1 MKKFF
6 LFPLMVLATLIAL
19 PACSDDDKET
29 IDPGKPE
36 TPVTTTYTGRLTVNG
51 GAYIKEDADCEITFA
66 ENGDKLTLNIN
77 SVKFAEAMPVT
88 INLSVPEIPC
98 ATEDGKTIFSGN
110 DIVPMMG
117 VAPAEAYK
125 FSAITGS
132 IENATLDFS
141 ATLTKGSFAF
151 TGVEKQQ

>member
-36 TPVTTTYTGRLTVNG
+36 TPVTTTYKGRLIVNN
-51 GAYIKEDADCEITFA
+51 GAYIKENAYCEITFA
-66 ENGDKLTLNIN
+66 ESGDKLTLNIN

-88 INLSVPEIPC
+88 INFSVPGIPC
-98 ATEDGKTIFSGN
+98 TRLNVKTFFSGY
-110 DIVPMMG
+110 DIVPLMG
-117 VAPAEAYK
+117 VAPAEAYT
-125 FSAITGS
+125 FSTITGS
-132 IENATLDFS
+132 IENSVLEFS

-151 TGVEKQQ
+151 TGVENQQ

>member
-36 TPVTTTYTGRLTVNG
+36 TTVATTYTGRLTVNG

-98 ATEDGKTIFSGN
+98 ATENGKTIFSGN
-110 DIVPMMG
+110 DIVPLMG
-117 VAPAEAYK
+117 VAPAETYK
-125 FSAITGS
+125 FSTITGS

-141 ATLTKGSFAF
+141 ATLSKGSFAF
-151 TGVEKQQ
+151 TGVENQQ

>member
-36 TPVTTTYTGRLTVNG
+36 TPVATTYTGRLTVNG

-88 INLSVPEIPC
+88 INLSVPESPC

-117 VAPAEAYK
+117 VAPAEAYT

-132 IENATLDFS
+132 IENSVLEFS
-141 ATLTKGSFAF
+141 ATLTKGSFSF

>member
-36 TPVTTTYTGRLTVNG
+36 TPVATTYTGRLTVNN

-66 ENGDKLTLNIN
+66 ENGNKLTLNIN
-77 SVKFAEAMPVT
+77 NVKFAEAMPVT
-88 INLSVPEIPC
+88 INLSVPKIPC
-98 ATEDGKTIFSGN
+98 TRLNGKTFFSGY

-125 FSAITGS
+125 FSTITGS
-132 IENATLDFS
+132 IENSALEFS
-141 ATLTKGSFAF
+141 ATLTKGSFSF

>member
-36 TPVTTTYTGRLTVNG
+36 TPVATTYTGRLIVNN
-51 GAYIKEDADCEITFA
+51 GAYIKENADCEITFA
-66 ENGDKLTLNIN
+66 ENGNKLTLNIN

-88 INLSVPEIPC
+88 INFSVPEIPC

-110 DIVPMMG
+110 DIVPMIG
-117 VAPAEAYK
+117 VAPAEAYT
-125 FSAITGS
+125 FSTITGS
-132 IENATLDFS
+132 IENSALEFS
-141 ATLTKGSFAF
+141 AKMTKGSFSF

>member
-36 TPVTTTYTGRLTVNG
+36 TPVATTYTGRLTVNN
-51 GAYIKEDADCEITFA
+51 GAYIKENADCEITFA
-66 ENGDKLTLNIN
+66 ENGNKLTLNIN
-77 SVKFAEAMPVT
+77 NVKFAEAMPVT
-88 INLSVPEIPC
+88 INFSVPEIPC
-98 ATEDGKTIFSGN
+98 VTENGKTIFSGN
-110 DIVPMMG
+110 DIVPLMG

-132 IENATLDFS
+132 IENSALEFS
-141 ATLTKGSFAF
+141 ATLTKGSFSF

>member
-36 TPVTTTYTGRLTVNG
+36 TPVATTYTGRLIVNN
-51 GAYIKEDADCEITFA
+51 GAYIKENADCEITFA
-66 ENGDKLTLNIN
+66 ENGNKLTLNIN

-98 ATEDGKTIFSGN
+98 ATENGKTIFSGN
-110 DIVPMMG
+110 DIVPMIG
-117 VAPAEAYK
+117 VAPAEAYT
-125 FSAITGS
+125 FSTITGS
-132 IENATLDFS
+132 IENSALEFS
-141 ATLTKGSFAF
+141 AKMTKGSFSF

>member
-1 MKKFF
+1 
-6 LFPLMVLATLIAL
+6 MVLATLIAI
-19 PACSDDDKET
+19 PACSDDDKEKF
-29 IDPGKPE
+29 PPE
-36 TPVTTTYTGRLTVNG
+36 NPDTLVTTTYTGRLTVNG

-117 VAPAEAYK
+117 VALAEAYT

-132 IENATLDFS
+132 IENSVLEFS
-141 ATLTKGSFAF
+141 ATLTKGSFSF

>member
-36 TPVTTTYTGRLTVNG
+36 TPVATTYTGRLTVNG

-88 INLSVPEIPC
+88 ISLSVPEITC

-117 VAPAEAYK
+117 VAPVEAYK
-125 FSAITGS
+125 FSNITGS
-132 IENATLDFS
+132 IENSTLNFA
-141 ATLTKGSFAF
+141 ATLTKGSFVF
-151 TGVEKQQ
+151 TGIETQP